1 VEWSPGPVR
10 CLAGLSG
17 CAVVG
22 FDACGGAGDQ
32 VGVVGGSRAGVG
44 KAGTGRKR
52 GEGVWMAGRQVGF
65 ANAARAAPTS
75 AAGASAAR
83 TKVGA
88 RRCSPYLHF

>member
-1 VEWSPGPVR
+1 MR
-10 CLAGLSG
+10 CLVGLSG

-22 FDACGGAGDQ
+22 FDACGGAGEQ
-32 VGVVGGSRAGVG
+32 AGVVGGGRAGVG
-44 KAGTGRKR
+44 KVATGRER
-52 GEGVWMAGRQVGF
+52 GEGVWMAGQHVGF

-88 RRCSPYLHF
+88 CRCSPYLHF